1 MFKSL
6 SRTVTCTGELSAFIR
21 VTPRGKRLSTPCL
34 DYHTWYSRGP
44 VIATPSGR
52 REKGRYSGRGRYSSI
67 ATSSRYIG

>member
-1 MFKSL
+1 MIANRPPVDAQSDVCDDNDTYVSCIYL
-6 SRTVTCTGELSAFIR
+6 
-21 VTPRGKRLSTPCL
+21 
-34 DYHTWYSRGP
+34 YSRGP